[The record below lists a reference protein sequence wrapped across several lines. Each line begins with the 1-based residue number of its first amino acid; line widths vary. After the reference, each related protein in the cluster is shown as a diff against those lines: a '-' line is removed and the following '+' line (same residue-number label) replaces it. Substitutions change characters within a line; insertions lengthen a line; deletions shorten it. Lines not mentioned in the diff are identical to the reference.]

1 MAENPEK
8 TSGIKKTWGILIS
21 IFLLVICGLAMYYS
35 YLILD
40 FFDKQRFIPI
50 VLIGL
55 PILVIVVVYFTLQFT
70 WNWWFALITALIL
83 LLIPLGYYV
92 YIHNYCAN
100 CAQQADFISK
110 LVNYTRRN

>member
-1 MAENPEK
+1 MEQNEK
-8 TSGIKKTWGILIS
+8 TSGIKKTWGMLIS

-55 PILVIVVVYFTLQFT
+55 PVLVIAVVYFTLQVT
-70 WNWWFALITALIL
+70 WNWWVALIIALTL
-83 LLIPLGYYV
+83 LLVPLGYFV
-92 YIHNYCAN
+92 FIHNYCTN
-100 CAQQADFISK
+100 CSQQVDFISK
-110 LVNYTRRN
+110 LANYTKSI